1 MELMDVYNAIVE
13 QETLVK
19 IAHIQE
25 AYKED
30 PEMLRLID
38 GTLDLLKKA
47 QEEGKCP
54 ELSGSEALSVAVE
67 IATEERME
75 KAAED
80 WEKIG
85 EEVAALLEEHF
96 NITAED
102 IEKISG
108 DEEADQFGRFC
119 ARLYASHKTGE
130 NYFEME

>member
-1 MELMDVYNAIVE
+1 MELMDVYNTIV
-13 QETLVK
+13 QNETLVK

-38 GTLDLLKKA
+38 GTLDLLKQA
-47 QEEGKCP
+47 QTEGKVP
-54 ELSGSEALSVAVE
+54 ELSGSEALSIAVE

-75 KAAED
+75 GAADD

-85 EEVAALLEEHF
+85 EEVAQLLEENF
-96 NITAED
+96 QITAED
-102 IEKISG
+102 IEKISS
-108 DEEADQFGRFC
+108 DEEADTFGRFC
-119 ARLYASHKTGE
+119 ARLYASHKSGE

>member
-47 QEEGKCP
+47 QDEGKCP

-67 IATEERME
+67 IATEERTE

-85 EEVAALLEEHF
+85 EEVAQLLEEHF
-96 NITAED
+96 KITAED
-102 IEKISG
+102 IEKIST
-108 DEEADQFGRFC
+108 DEEADTFGRFC
-119 ARLYASHKTGE
+119 ARLYASAKTGE
-130 NYFEME
+130 NYLEME

>member
-1 MELMDVYNAIVE
+1 MELMDIYNAIVE

-47 QEEGKCP
+47 QDEGKCP
-54 ELSGSEALSVAVE
+54 ELSGSEALSIAVE

-85 EEVAALLEEHF
+85 EEVAVLLEENF
-96 NITAED
+96 GITAED
-102 IEKISG
+102 IEKIST
-108 DEEADQFGRFC
+108 DEEADEFGRFC
-119 ARLYASHKTGE
+119 AQLYATHKTGE
-130 NYFEME
+130 NHFTS

>member
-1 MELMDVYNAIVE
+1 MDLMDVYNAIVE

-85 EEVAALLEEHF
+85 EEVAQILEENF
-96 NITAED
+96 GITAED
-102 IEKISG
+102 IEKIST

-119 ARLYASHKTGE
+119 AQVYATSKTGE
-130 NYFEME
+130 NHIKLG